1 MSGVK
6 PVFGGLSSGNSPPM
20 PNLATIWF
28 LATAKSGLGHLRRIS
43 TIARHVANGEKRRT
57 VGLMTNADLSGLEE
71 ADRRIYA
78 HVVFAERAEMA
89 GRLTAENVTG
99 VVVDTAIVPRLDRRD
114 EPLVLILR
122 EMPKNRIEGFRLL
135 GGRPWDLV
143 IIPNPED
150 HWMPNL
156 ARGFARDLSAV
167 GWIYR
172 RSAAATARP
181 AGAPLKLLIAT
192 GGGGKAE
199 GAATLR
205 AQIDGI
211 IASLR
216 ARTSRPF
223 IVEQAL
229 AARAPPQ
236 ARLHG
241 ADWVFDPG
249 GALNDCFAAADIV
262 VSTAGYNSVLEL
274 AMTETPTMLVPIARS
289 IDDQVA
295 RARLWGPRVG
305 CFLDPEAPVAAVDW
319 LKRQIETPMRRPPV
333 DLGPSG
339 AAAAARD
346 ILALL

>member
-43 TIARHVANGEKRRT
+43 TIAGHMANGDKCPA
-57 VGLMTNADLSGLEE
+57 VGLMTNAGLSGLEE
-71 ADRRIYA
+71 SDRRIYA
-78 HVVFAERAEMA
+78 HVAFAERAEMA
-89 GRLTAENVTG
+89 GRLAAESVTG

-122 EMPKNRIEGFRLL
+122 EMSKDRIEGFRLL

-143 IIPNPED
+143 IIPNPEN

-156 ARGFARDLSAV
+156 ARGFTRNVLAV

-172 RSAAATARP
+172 LSAAAARP
-181 AGAPLKLLIAT
+181 MSALPKLLIAT

-199 GAATLR
+199 GAAALR

-216 ARTSRPF
+216 ACTSHPF
-223 IVEQAL
+223 TVEQAL

-241 ADWVFDPG
+241 ADRVFDPG

-274 AMTETPTMLVPIARS
+274 AMTETPTMLVPIERS

-295 RARLWGPRVG
+295 RAKLWGPRVG

-319 LKRQIETPMRRPPV
+319 LKRQIETPARRPPV